1 MRIIYNSVQFRDTDS
16 NGRPVHEY
24 EVAGIKTP
32 SVTYVLDK
40 RGFCDYQS
48 CPEDFMEAARERGQI
63 GHEVTH
69 WFDEAFMGILVTDD
83 LQKFDYVY
91 EFEKDFLS
99 EPLHPWSR
107 EILGAWVQ
115 FRKDFEFSPV
125 MIEKP
130 MAWKINGM
138 MVCGTL
144 DRFGMSKLGPMVIDL
159 KFTSKIE
166 RSVKY
171 QLAAYAA
178 NPELHV
184 KGKHPLRYAAHF
196 KDGKVIPVPFT
207 RTKDEQI
214 FSAALAITH
223 DLWNGGGK

>member
-1 MRIIYNSVQFRDTDS
+1 MIHPVQFRETDS
-16 NGRPVHEY
+16 DGKSIHEY
-24 EVAGIKTP
+24 IVGGIKMP

-40 RGFCDYQS
+40 RGFCNYQD
-48 CPEDFMEAARERGQI
+48 CPEDHMEAARERGQI

-83 LQKFDYVY
+83 LQKFDYVS
-91 EFEKDFLS
+91 EFERDFLS

-107 EILGAWVQ
+107 EILAAWIQ
-115 FRKDFEFSPV
+115 FRKDFEFSPL

-138 MVCGTL
+138 MVCGTP
-144 DRFGMSKLGPMVIDL
+144 DRFGTSKLGPMIVDL
-159 KFTSKIE
+159 KFTAKIE
-166 RSVKY
+166 ASCKY

-178 NPELHV
+178 NPELHSN
-184 KGKHPLRYAAHF
+184 GKKPLRFAAHF
-196 KDGKVIPVPFT
+196 KDGKCIPIPFT
-207 RTKDEQI
+207 RMKDEQI